1 MSVYEK
7 LLEYIKNYPGGI
19 AWRIKKHCQIVDN
32 HLNPEEEILFVFCGQ
47 KTLSLFDIFS
57 TCVLAITNKRLI
69 LAKKR
74 VLWGYTFLSITPD
87 MYNDLTVREG
97 ILWGRITID
106 TVKEV
111 ITISKLSKKALS
123 RIETE
128 ITEYMIRE
136 KQKYQKSEEINE
148 EEI

>member
-7 LLEYIKNYPGGI
+7 LLEYIRTYPGGI
-19 AWRIKKHCQIVDN
+19 AWRIKKHCHIIEQ
-32 HLNPEEEILFVFCGQ
+32 HLNPEEEILFIFCGQ
-47 KTLSLFDIFS
+47 KTLSLLDIFS
-57 TCVLAITNKRLI
+57 TCVVAITNKRLMV
-69 LAKKR
+69 AKKR

-97 ILWGRITID
+97 VIWGRITID
-106 TVKEV
+106 TIKEL
-111 ITISKLSKKALS
+111 IHISKISKKALS

-136 KQKYQKSEEINE
+136 KQKYIQE
-148 EEI
+148 EE

>member
-1 MSVYEK
+1 MKVYEK
-7 LLEYIKNYPGGI
+7 LIDYINAYPGGI
-19 AWRIKKHCQIVDN
+19 AWRIKKHCQIIED
-32 HLNPEEEILFVFCGQ
+32 HLNPEEEILFIFTGQ

-57 TCVLAITNKRLI
+57 TCVVAITNKRLI
-69 LAKKR
+69 VAKKR
-74 VLWGYTFLSITPD
+74 VLWGYSFISITPD

-97 ILWGRITID
+97 VIWGRVTID

-123 RIETE
+123 KIETE

-136 KQKYQKSEEINE
+136 KQKYQANE
-148 EEI
+148 EEN